1 MSSSG
6 NTSPNTGGDTGAT
19 RAGAQPTQTGG
30 AVHPV
35 PTGSAGVAKAAAIG
49 LWIVVGVGL
58 LYGVSQAVIT
68 AGKLFG

>member
-6 NTSPNTGGDTGAT
+6 NTSPNTGAT

-30 AVHPV
+30 AVQPV
-35 PTGSAGVAKAAAIG
+35 PTGSADVAKAAAIG

>member
-6 NTSPNTGGDTGAT
+6 NTSPNTGAT

-30 AVHPV
+30 AVQPV
-35 PTGSAGVAKAAAIG
+35 PTGSADVAKAVAIG